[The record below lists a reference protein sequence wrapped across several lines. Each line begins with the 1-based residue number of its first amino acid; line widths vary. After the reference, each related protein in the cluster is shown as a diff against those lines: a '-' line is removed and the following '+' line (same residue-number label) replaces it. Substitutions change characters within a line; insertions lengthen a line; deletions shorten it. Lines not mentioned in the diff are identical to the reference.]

1 MATEGINRCNAFE
14 KRRFVR
20 HHEDRPECR
29 FQQSADALDQA
40 VMPVGQQHASR
51 RLLAHR
57 APRVRTEMFA
67 VPKPMLM
74 TARLAS
80 CWLAVTSQIYWVN
93 ARKLREGESDAD
105 QIETIPFL
113 MAK

>member
-1 MATEGINRCNAFE
+1 MMLLEQAPRGHTETD
-14 KRRFVR
+14 
-20 HHEDRPECR
+20 DRAEAAR
-29 FQQSADALDQA
+29 DSTGAI
-40 VMPVGQQHASR
+40 R

-57 APRVRTEMFA
+57 APLVRTEVFA
-67 VPKPMLM
+67 VPKPMLT

-80 CWLAVTSQIYWVN
+80 YWRAVTSQIYLVN

-105 QIETIPFL
+105 QIDTIPFL